1 MEAEPIR
8 VVAAGLGPALVLA
21 TILAFVAARE
31 RVAEDEAEFAR
42 RQAAAEATGIP
53 DRLERP
59 TALMRFWRVG
69 NPDKEPREEE
79 TANDPGEG
87 PRDRD
92 EAPRRPRRR

>member
-8 VVAAGLGPALVLA
+8 VVAAGLGPAIVLGA
-21 TILAFVAARE
+21 VVAFAVARHE
-31 RVAEDEAEFAR
+31 VAEDEAEFAR

-59 TALMRFWRVG
+59 TALMRFWKVG
-69 NPDKEPREEE
+69 NPDKAPSEEE
-79 TANDPGEG
+79 TTNGPGERQ
-87 PRDRD
+87 RDRD